1 MEVLLLSDEIDEWM
15 VNHLQEYK
23 GKQLRSVTKGELDA
37 AVAGDEQD
45 SESEEA
51 RDHDGLLKAFEAA
64 LGERVKAVRI
74 TNRLTVSPACLVA
87 DANEMGGHLE
97 RLLKAAGQDVP
108 SSLPILEIN
117 PDHVLLTRFAREAD
131 EQRREDW
138 ANILFDQALLS
149 EGGRLSDPAGFV
161 RRLNEMFL
169 AVAGGGSAEKGS
181 SAGPE
186 KTTRKTAKKTAKKT
200 AEGSKKDA
208 AAAPKAKRGPA
219 RKKADSGTDAGT

>member
-1 MEVLLLSDEIDEWM
+1 M
-15 VNHLQEYK
+15 
-23 GKQLRSVTKGELDA
+23 TKGELDA

-45 SESEEA
+45 SETEET
-51 RDHDGLLKAFEAA
+51 RDHDELLKAFEAA

-186 KTTRKTAKKTAKKT
+186 KTTRKTAKKTAKR
-200 AEGSKKDA
+200 SKKDA

-219 RKKADSGTDAGT
+219 RKKADSGTDAGA